1 MVIAGIL
8 CLAMGLVYYFFTQDT
23 PEGNFQELKE
33 KGEVPLLKKD
43 EASFSSVLK
52 DYRVWILFFV
62 YAACFGIELTVYG
75 TMDDYLQN
83 RFGLDRTF
91 AGNLVLSFAL
101 MNIFARTLG
110 GYFGDKFG
118 NTKGVRGRVL
128 FLAVMLGAEGLMLS
142 FFSMTTSIAV
152 GMVFLIAFS
161 LTVQMAEGATFS
173 VVPFINKKAIGSI
186 SGIVGAGGNVGAFL
200 AALLL
205 KSKSAVAESS
215 ALVKSNGLGEEA
227 MKAAQTAASASA
239 VSAGYFLIG
248 GCILLA
254 ALLSLA
260 IKFTGSKQV
269 VTSNKLNV
277 LLADK

>member
-1 MVIAGIL
+1 
-8 CLAMGLVYYFFTQDT
+8 
-23 PEGNFQELKE
+23 
-33 KGEVPLLKKD
+33 
-43 EASFSSVLK
+43 
-52 DYRVWILFFV
+52 
-62 YAACFGIELTVYG
+62 
-75 TMDDYLQN
+75 
-83 RFGLDRTF
+83 
-91 AGNLVLSFAL
+91 
-101 MNIFARTLG
+101 
-110 GYFGDKFG
+110 
-118 NTKGVRGRVL
+118 
-128 FLAVMLGAEGLMLS
+128 MLGAEGLMLS

-215 ALVKSNGLGEEA
+215 ALIKSNGLGEEA

-254 ALLSLA
+254 ALVSLA
-260 IKFTGSKQV
+260 IKFTGSEEV
-269 VTSNKLNV
+269 VASKKLNV